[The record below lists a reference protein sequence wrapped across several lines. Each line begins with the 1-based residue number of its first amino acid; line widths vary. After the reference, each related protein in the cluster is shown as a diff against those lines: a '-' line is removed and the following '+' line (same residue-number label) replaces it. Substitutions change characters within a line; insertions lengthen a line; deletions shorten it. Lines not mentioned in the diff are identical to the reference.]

1 MATSSTSETIE
12 ALAAEIGE
20 SVYIDVAKWH
30 LYLNDAHLHTL
41 LAERLFPLI
50 SGGKTIQEDEVLKIV
65 QNIPVKLGGGKREV
79 PLLDLLPMQ
88 CQVNLIDTLEEFQRS
103 L

>member
-1 MATSSTSETIE
+1 MANSTTSEKLE

-20 SVYIDVAKWH
+20 SVYIDIAKWH
-30 LYLNDAHLHTL
+30 LYLNDAHLHTV
-41 LAERLFPLI
+41 LAEKLFPLV
-50 SGGKTIQEDEVLKIV
+50 SGGKAIQEDEVLKIV
-65 QNIPVKLGGGKREV
+65 QSIPVKVGGGKREI

-88 CQVNLIDTLEEFQRS
+88 CQVNLIDTLEEFQRN

>member
-1 MATSSTSETIE
+1 MANPTTSEAIE

-20 SVYIDVAKWH
+20 TVYIDIAKWH
-30 LYLNDAHLHTL
+30 LYLNDAKLHTV
-41 LAERLFPLI
+41 LAEKLFPLV
-50 SGGKTIQEDEVLKIV
+50 SGGSAVQEEEVLNIV
-65 QNIPVKLGGGKREV
+65 QSISVKLGGGKREV

-88 CQVNLIDTLEEFQRS
+88 CQVNLIDTLEEFQRN

>member
-1 MATSSTSETIE
+1 MANPTTSEAIE

-41 LAERLFPLI
+41 LAERLFPLV
-50 SGGKTIQEDEVLKIV
+50 SGGSTIQEDDVLKIV
-65 QNIPVKLGGGKREV
+65 QGIPVKIGGGKREI

-88 CQVNLIDTLEEFQRS
+88 CQVNLIDTLEEFQRN